1 MKIVYKYI
9 ATDGTTEKSSLSHC
23 THSYSVYPALFV
35 ASYSKFALWENDGKI
50 WE

>member
-1 MKIVYKYI
+1 MKIIYKHI
-9 ATDGTTEKSSLSHC
+9 ATDGAITESSLSHC

-35 ASYSKFALWENDGKI
+35 ASYSKVPKWETNGKI